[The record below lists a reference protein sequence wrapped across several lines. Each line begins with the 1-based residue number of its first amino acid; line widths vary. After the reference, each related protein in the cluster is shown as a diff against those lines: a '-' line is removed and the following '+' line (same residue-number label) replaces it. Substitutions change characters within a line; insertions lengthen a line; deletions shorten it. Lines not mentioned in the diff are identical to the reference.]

1 MTLSDISDLPDYDAS
16 WSALII
22 SLLTLLAPQPL
33 VQPAAVLLSDAFG
46 VDQETQR
53 FMTRYCPQS
62 PGLSHLGV
70 LYLRQY
76 IPHITAA
83 FAPVD
88 LPISRKIQL
97 FLGTMQTVKKLVYA
111 FLFQEGTFQVDLL
124 TSPPVVQL
132 GAALQSP
139 VNLKLGLP
147 TSLPN
152 LGGNLG
158 PGLGKNDNL
167 LVPVTLLFRSIS
179 G

>member
-1 MTLSDISDLPDYDAS
+1 M
-16 WSALII
+16 
-22 SLLTLLAPQPL
+22 
-33 VQPAAVLLSDAFG
+33 
-46 VDQETQR
+46 
-53 FMTRYCPQS
+53 
-62 PGLSHLGV
+62 
-70 LYLRQY
+70 
-76 IPHITAA
+76 
-83 FAPVD
+83 D

-158 PGLGKNDNL
+158 PGLGKNDSL